1 MDFKGRYLTIAEAS
15 EGSFKDKGSKFL
27 AFAFPVE
34 QASQIKII
42 LEQLCKSHQ
51 GCNHVCYAY
60 LIDPLEPKH
69 RVNDD
74 GEPSSTAGKPILGQ
88 IRSKNL
94 CNVLVAVVR
103 FFGGTQLG
111 VSGLINAYK
120 SAAEDAI
127 SQATIV
133 ERQIMKKVKVQ
144 CSHVQFG
151 NLMKYIKYENL
162 AFDAPEFG
170 LHCVLSVE
178 VPFSN
183 ATHHI
188 EQLSA
193 IEEVLVLD

>member
-1 MDFKGRYLTIAEAS
+1 LDFKDKYLTIAAAT

-34 QASQIKII
+34 QVSQIKII
-42 LEQLCKSHQ
+42 LEQLRKSHQ

-60 LIDPLEPKH
+60 LIDPLDPKH
-69 RVNDD
+69 RANDD

-88 IRSKNL
+88 LRSKNL

-111 VSGLINAYK
+111 VSGLINAYR
-120 SAAEDAI
+120 SAADDAL
-127 SQATIV
+127 SQAIV
-133 ERQIMKKVKVQ
+133 VEKLIMKKVKVQ

-170 LHCVLSVE
+170 LNCVLSVE
-178 VPFSN
+178 VPFSK
-183 ATHHI
+183 ATQHI
-188 EQLSA
+188 AQLSA